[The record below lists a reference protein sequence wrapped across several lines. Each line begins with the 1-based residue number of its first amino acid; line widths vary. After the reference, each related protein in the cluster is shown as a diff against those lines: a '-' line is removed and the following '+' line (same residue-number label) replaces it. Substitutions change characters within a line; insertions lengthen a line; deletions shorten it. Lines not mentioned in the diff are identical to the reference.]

1 MKYAWVKP
9 LIDKKANSVLNGF
22 IAIVNGPKLKPNEL
36 WFDQGRELYNKL
48 MQKWLDDNILMC
60 LTHSEVKSVVAE
72 RFIRTFKDK
81 IYKKWQL
88 MLVNL
93 MLVMNTIILIIFLSV
108 KNLFI
113 LIILLCLKNLNR
125 VIKLI
130 KYQNIF
136 SKG

>member
-1 MKYAWVKP
+1 MSSKNGGVKYLLCVIDVFTKYAWVKP
-9 LIDKKANSVLNGF
+9 LTDKKANTVLKGF

-60 LTHSEVKSVVAE
+60 LNHNEVMSVVAE
-72 RFIRTFKDK
+72 RFKRTFKNK

-93 MLVMNTIILIIFLSV
+93 IV
-108 KNLFI
+108 
-113 LIILLCLKNLNR
+113 
-125 VIKLI
+125 VISI
-130 KYQNIF
+130 
-136 SKG
+136 S